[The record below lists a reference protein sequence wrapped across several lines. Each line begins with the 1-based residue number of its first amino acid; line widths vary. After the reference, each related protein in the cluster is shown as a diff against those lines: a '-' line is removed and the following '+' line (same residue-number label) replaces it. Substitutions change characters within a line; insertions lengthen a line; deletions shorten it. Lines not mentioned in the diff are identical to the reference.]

1 MGITDAHVAELEAKG
16 VVVIDGLFP
25 PAAIEE
31 LRAALDGAHYRPT
44 LQPETTRAHR
54 VRWVTENDAGAGD
67 MVSALKG
74 LGHRF
79 ASAVGCASVDAP
91 ARCMVARYDSG
102 GYRAH
107 LDHDPPVDDDL
118 YWLWKISRE
127 QSGRVLTSILYV
139 ADADFDAA
147 VHGGRLRLFLGCA
160 AGDAAGATAA
170 EIRDVDPVPGR
181 LVVFS
186 SRRIPHSVLETSRR
200 RLALSCWHL
209 EPEDSDA

>member
-170 EIRDVDPVPGR
+170 QIRDVDPVPGR

>member
-1 MGITDAHVAELEAKG
+1 MAAMRPASCYAAAAPAGITDAHVAELARDG

-25 PAAIEE
+25 PAAIDE
-31 LRAALDGAHYRPT
+31 LCAALDGAHYRPT
-44 LQPETTRAHR
+44 LQPETTRADR
-54 VRWVTENDAGAGD
+54 VRWVTENDAGGD

-79 ASAVGCASVDAP
+79 AHAVGCASVDAP

-107 LDHDPPVDDDL
+107 LDHDPRVDDDV
-118 YWLWKISRE
+118 YWLWNSSRE
-127 QSGRVLTSILYV
+127 QLGRVLTTILYV
-139 ADADFDAA
+139 TDAAFDAA

-170 EIRDVDPVPGR
+170 SVLDVDPVPGR
-181 LVVFS
+181 LVVFK
-186 SRRIPHSVLETSRR
+186 SRSVPHAVL
-200 RLALSCWHL
+200 
-209 EPEDSDA
+209 